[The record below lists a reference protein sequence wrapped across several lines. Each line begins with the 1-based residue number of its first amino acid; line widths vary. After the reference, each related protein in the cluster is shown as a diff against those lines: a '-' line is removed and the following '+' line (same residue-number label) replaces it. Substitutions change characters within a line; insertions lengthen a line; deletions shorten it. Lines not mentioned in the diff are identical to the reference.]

1 MKLILDILDNDD
13 VIETKEYKTL
23 KAIQNDYP
31 DIEYHQLRA
40 VYLYYSGNDK
50 KKFLHPVTTELIKKI
65 RIKPKQI
72 SLVAVAAA

>member
-1 MKLILDILDNDD
+1 MKLTLEILNNDE
-13 VIETKEYKTL
+13 VIQTREYKTL

-40 VYLYYSGNDK
+40 VYLYHSGK
-50 KKFLHPVTTELIKKI
+50 EQKKFLHPRTTELIKTL

-72 SLVAVAAA
+72 SLVATVGA